1 MIALD
6 TSAIVAI
13 ALDEDEAETFD
24 RMIASEEALV
34 GTPTLLET
42 RLVLIQRMPAF
53 AAQFLQAFV
62 SPAEVSSVPF
72 TFDMYQSAAQAF
84 ERYGKGRGHPAGL
97 NFGDCMAYAVAKHY
111 DIPLLFKGR
120 DFARTD
126 IRSALP

>member
-24 RMIASEEALV
+24 RAIASEEALI
-34 GTPTLLET
+34 GAPTLLET
-42 RLVLIQRMPAF
+42 RLILMRRMPGF
-53 AAQFLQAFV
+53 AAEFLRTFV
-62 SPAEVSSVPF
+62 SPAAINPVPF

-84 ERYGKGRGHPAGL
+84 ERYGKDHGHPAQL

-111 DIPLLFKGR
+111 DVPLLYKGR
-120 DFARTD
+120 NFARTD
-126 IRSALP
+126 IAPALP

>member
-6 TSAIVAI
+6 TSAVVAI

-24 RMIASEEALV
+24 RAIASGEALI

-42 RLVLIQRMPAF
+42 RLVLMQRMPGF
-53 AAQFLQAFV
+53 AAEFLKAFIN
-62 SPAEVSSVPF
+62 PAEINSIPF
-72 TFDMYQSAAQAF
+72 TFDMYQSAAEAF
-84 ERYGKGRGHPAGL
+84 ERYGKGRGHPAQL

-111 DIPLLFKGR
+111 DVPLLYKGR

-126 IRSALP
+126 IRPALP